1 MPPAAVDIG
10 GTKIQIV
17 DARRETS
24 PVTEL
29 ATPVR
34 DGPDAIID
42 CIAGALAGL
51 PGPGPVVVASPG
63 SLDVA
68 GGIVH
73 YAANLPFAG
82 FPLAARLKAAT
93 RRPVRLVGDAVAA
106 AVGEFSTGAGA
117 GHRDGIYI
125 TVSTGIGMGL
135 VVNGRLVTGVA
146 DQAGELGHVPVV
158 TGPAALPCPCG
169 QAGCLEAYASG
180 RALAARA
187 EGRIA
192 PAPDA
197 AAPAP
202 DATAAAPDAI
212 APLPLTAREVL
223 NAARRGDPAA
233 GALLDEAVE
242 LLATAVATLVRLL
255 APPVV
260 VLGGGLMLAGG
271 LLGPV
276 RDRVAGILAATVP
289 GIADAMV
296 PARHGRFSGLRG
308 AALIARADPAAI
320 GLLDGRSRRQEP

>member
-10 GTKIQIV
+10 GTKIQVV
-17 DARRETS
+17 DARRETA

-42 CIAGALAGL
+42 CIAGALASL

-73 YAANLPFAG
+73 YAANLPFAE

-93 RRPVRLVGDAVAA
+93 RRPVRLVGDGVAA

-135 VVNGRLVTGVA
+135 VVNGRLVTGAA

-158 TGPAALPCPCG
+158 TGPAALPCSCG
-169 QAGCLEAYASG
+169 QTGCLEAYASG

-187 EGRIA
+187 AGRIA
-192 PAPDA
+192 AAPDA
-197 AAPAP
+197 AAAP
-202 DATAAAPDAI
+202 GTTAAGPGAT

-223 NAARRGDPAA
+223 DAARRGDPAA
-233 GALLDEAVE
+233 GAPLDEAVE
-242 LLATAVATLVRLL
+242 LLATAVASLVRLL

-276 RDRVAGILAATVP
+276 RDRVAGILAVTVP

-308 AALIARADPAAI
+308 AALIARADPRAI